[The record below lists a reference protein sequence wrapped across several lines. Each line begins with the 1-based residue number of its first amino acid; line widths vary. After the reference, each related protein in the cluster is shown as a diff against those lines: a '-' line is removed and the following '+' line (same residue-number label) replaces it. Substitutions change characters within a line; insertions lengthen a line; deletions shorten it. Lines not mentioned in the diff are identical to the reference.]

1 MEKKAIMDP
10 KVRIIYTTGPRSTGK
25 KKSRYAKGYYSSK
38 KGGVYKKPSSII
50 VYAVITIIILALL
63 IAYLFPGWQIVPSF
77 EEENIS
83 PEPSIEVINVAKK
96 SSDLVTVDVN
106 TTVIFSAINSTD
118 QDGSIKKYKWDFG
131 DGSTGIGVKVQH
143 TYEIFNTYTV
153 TLEIEDNDG
162 SSASTQLAV
171 KVNAL
176 PVAVIELEPPSILV
190 NAPVRLSGSG
200 SYDPDWTLS
209 GNGIQSY
216 LWEFG
221 DGFTSNG
228 MDTTHNYTAV
238 GNYTITLTVW
248 DNDNSRDSITR
259 TIEVIYRTYNVVW
272 SMNND
277 TALNRL
283 GFTLENQTTGL
294 NTTISQNDLHTI
306 RITLNWTDYLPL
318 LNASDDNPDE
328 FELEVTSPLGQQV
341 VKNSTAELIII
352 EFSEINVRDDYT
364 IHAESMVAATEILN
378 GKSPPSDKEAGTWL
392 FDITAVSCPGGI
404 FVDESL
410 FLNDSGNSWRILVEY
425 FYYTVSITEI

>member
-1 MEKKAIMDP
+1 
-10 KVRIIYTTGPRSTGK
+10 
-25 KKSRYAKGYYSSK
+25 
-38 KGGVYKKPSSII
+38 
-50 VYAVITIIILALL
+50 
-63 IAYLFPGWQIVPSF
+63 
-77 EEENIS
+77 
-83 PEPSIEVINVAKK
+83 
-96 SSDLVTVDVN
+96 
-106 TTVIFSAINSTD
+106 
-118 QDGSIKKYKWDFG
+118 
-131 DGSTGIGVKVQH
+131 
-143 TYEIFNTYTV
+143 
-153 TLEIEDNDG
+153 
-162 SSASTQLAV
+162 
-171 KVNAL
+171 
-176 PVAVIELEPPSILV
+176 
-190 NAPVRLSGSG
+190 
-200 SYDPDWTLS
+200 
-209 GNGIQSY
+209 